1 MLFVIDDIPSFR
13 IHFYKTSIADKWQ
26 SLVQESY
33 VSDGKDIDSRRSFYH
48 LQDKTDIR
56 NDLLKAIEQINSF
69 LKFNFIKLPEKIDWN
84 DENLYNE
91 LHVYFEKLSGDF
103 VWPKEVIKH
112 ALRDTLQKITQEY
125 GYDAVMIPRKK
136 SAKCTYAQV
145 QYRGWKRLPFELLL
159 DVMDFTLDNTLIED
173 FDGQLWRQ
181 KDGIPMGDPHSP
193 GFCIGTCAWMEEEWK
208 KNLDSRTQENFCST
222 RYMDDV
228 LTIYAKNDTWDHE
241 RYLKEFT
248 TECYF
253 PPLRLEITSDSTFL
267 ESRLEMGSHNIRYKL
282 KNENYAGQEPKTWRY
297 AHFSCYS
304 NFEQKNT
311 VLRSCLK
318 KVQRAASDTKALIES
333 GKQKINEFLRLYY
346 PKKMIWRACTTM
358 GVTTRDPAWFRIR
371 DILNPT

>member
-1 MLFVIDDIPSFR
+1 MKDLFHLTGRAWSFITNSSKGFTFKFGDR
-13 IHFYKTSIADKWQ
+13 IETFIENAQHQLQGKGQLGYEIAD
-26 SLVQESY
+26 
-33 VSDGKDIDSRRSFYH
+33 
-48 LQDKTDIR
+48 
-56 NDLLKAIEQINSF
+56 IEGCFPNM
-69 LKFNFIKLPEKIDWN
+69 
-84 DENLYNE
+84 
-91 LHVYFEKLSGDF
+91 
-103 VWPKEVIKH
+103 PKEVIKH

-159 DVMDFTLDNTLIED
+159 DVMDFTLDNTLIKD

-333 GKQKINEFLRLYY
+333 GKQKINEFLQLYY

-371 DILNPT
+371 DILNPA

>member
-1 MLFVIDDIPSFR
+1 
-13 IHFYKTSIADKWQ
+13 
-26 SLVQESY
+26 
-33 VSDGKDIDSRRSFYH
+33 
-48 LQDKTDIR
+48 
-56 NDLLKAIEQINSF
+56 
-69 LKFNFIKLPEKIDWN
+69 
-84 DENLYNE
+84 
-91 LHVYFEKLSGDF
+91 
-103 VWPKEVIKH
+103 
-112 ALRDTLQKITQEY
+112 
-125 GYDAVMIPRKK
+125 
-136 SAKCTYAQV
+136 
-145 QYRGWKRLPFELLL
+145 
-159 DVMDFTLDNTLIED
+159 
-173 FDGQLWRQ
+173 
-181 KDGIPMGDPHSP
+181 MGDPHSP

-333 GKQKINEFLRLYY
+333 GKQKINEFLQLYY

-371 DILNPT
+371 DILNPALKELEPGYRTQPLLHSLNPIPTDPLPQ